1 MVTDSA
7 DRIEST
13 RLPQV
18 TAQGSTSIPAACA
31 SRHPVRRYVADLEVV
46 RGIADE
52 LAAAEREPLINV
64 TYQDPARERERI

>member
-13 RLPQV
+13 QLPQV
-18 TAQGSTSIPAACA
+18 TARVPTPIPAACA
-31 SRHPVRRYVADLEVV
+31 SRHPVRRYDADLEVV

-52 LAAAEREPLINV
+52 LAAAERELLINA